1 MLECTNASVWLPKPL
16 PIALADPP
24 AMDVRYAPVVCHCP
38 ASAESYR
45 NLNKIG
51 VRGFILSGAP
61 VNPES
66 SGTFNGGGK
75 ECFQAAI
82 LCPHYVRKID
92 LVPPE
97 NHIPRSNDAIRK
109 IGVATN
115 FVAQPVL
122 AARLWPIPE

>member
-1 MLECTNASVWLPKPL
+1 MKPAHISFDRRTTKL
-16 PIALADPP
+16 RIWG
-24 AMDVRYAPVVCHCP
+24 
-38 ASAESYR
+38 S
-45 NLNKIG
+45 G
-51 VRGFILSGAP
+51 VRISSGAP

-122 AARLWPIPE
+122 AARLWPIPK